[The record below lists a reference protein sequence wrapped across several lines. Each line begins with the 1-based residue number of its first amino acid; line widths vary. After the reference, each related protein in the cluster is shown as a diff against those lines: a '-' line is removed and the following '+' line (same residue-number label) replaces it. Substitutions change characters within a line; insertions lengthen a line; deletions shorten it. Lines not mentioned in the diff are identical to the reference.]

1 MSTLI
6 EMADV
11 DVHAVIERPRL
22 VTLLGRALAST
33 DARLKIHGALFDT
46 DESVW
51 ARVLEVEG
59 EEDVASYR
67 VALGWP
73 DSFAESYHLPEMNR
87 LRDTLL
93 RAGQLEHDNIGSVI
107 DRLAM
112 YDDVIVGVDTNVLLD
127 CSLTGQLIPAIA
139 QRQYPDWLLFAVPK
153 MVTAEI
159 ENKANNTINQADH
172 LRAYWPSYSG
182 RLANRALQ
190 EIMDINMKDPS
201 RPGMSLMTV
210 GEFSISTAEMASQG
224 NWLKD
229 AEIRRQFQS
238 FLNQINF
245 HKGTYFCS
253 ADRVNAMMSG
263 TEGADGLYL
272 QKPELDTAHAA
283 TVSTDTFARVI
294 YELAVHFGEVAIV
307 EDEDTLLQLSINWP
321 GKHVADWQ
329 GARLRI
335 ESPP

>member
-112 YDDVIVGVDTNVLLD
+112 YDDVIVGA
-127 CSLTGQLIPAIA
+127 G
-139 QRQYPDWLLFAVPK
+139 AVPG
-153 MVTAEI
+153 
-159 ENKANNTINQADH
+159 
-172 LRAYWPSYSG
+172 P
-182 RLANRALQ
+182 
-190 EIMDINMKDPS
+190 
-201 RPGMSLMTV
+201 
-210 GEFSISTAEMASQG
+210 
-224 NWLKD
+224 
-229 AEIRRQFQS
+229 RR
-238 FLNQINF
+238 
-245 HKGTYFCS
+245 
-253 ADRVNAMMSG
+253 
-263 TEGADGLYL
+263 
-272 QKPELDTAHAA
+272 
-283 TVSTDTFARVI
+283 
-294 YELAVHFGEVAIV
+294 
-307 EDEDTLLQLSINWP
+307 
-321 GKHVADWQ
+321 
-329 GARLRI
+329 
-335 ESPP
+335 